1 MKYINQML
9 KAHTAKAKESD
20 SDSESASSAAD
31 WKKGINSCQQMYIA
45 QQFRADHGLDSGEDV
60 NSIDD
65 DQLKSYKK
73 KAKKAEKVLKRN

>member
-1 MKYINQML
+1 ML

-20 SDSESASSAAD
+20 SESAASLAD

-73 KAKKAEKVLKRN
+73 KAKKVEKALRK

>member
-9 KAHTAKAKESD
+9 KAHDARKAKKSD
-20 SDSESASSAAD
+20 SDSESASSSAD
-31 WKKGINSCQQMYIA
+31 WKKGINRCQQMYIA

-60 NSIDD
+60 NSIDN

-73 KAKKAEKVLKRN
+73 KAKKAEKALRK